1 MATVCG
7 KTFRLATL
15 AIKALAIKALQKLYE
30 GTIEALWKLYQ
41 GSIKALLILLLHD
54 SLLQNI
60 EVGDVIV
67 DAKVVDGLDNLVAP
81 K

>member
-1 MATVCG
+1 
-7 KTFRLATL
+7 
-15 AIKALAIKALQKLYE
+15 
-30 GTIEALWKLYQ
+30 
-41 GSIKALLILLLHD
+41 LHYR
-54 SLLQNI
+54 LLQNI